1 VFHQNGFSETIYKDS
16 NRLPASLSE
25 TLKEEN
31 NEDNHRRVSNHFFA
45 ANAQAS
51 TYREKEELN
60 MEAKGIQVLD
70 ISCGAGA
77 LVIEGKEQQDI
88 KVEAE
93 IEIVGM
99 SDKKAQEFIKDKI
112 ELSLGRKGTVAY
124 LKSKINESF
133 WGPKDAQVNL
143 VVTLPPHLSLK
154 VDDGSGSTRLKHMDG
169 DVNIK
174 DGSGSIEAFDT
185 KGNLT
190 IVDGSGSIDV
200 RNIQSDVT
208 VKDGSGGI
216 SAERIAGNL
225 TVVDGSGSIGV
236 DGGVLIDD
244 GSGPIDIHDVE
255 KDVTI
260 ESDGSGSCNISGVKG
275 GLFRRD

>member
-1 VFHQNGFSETIYKDS
+1 MKTIIVG
-16 NRLPASLSE
+16 LAII
-25 TLKEEN
+25 
-31 NEDNHRRVSNHFFA
+31 FFA
-45 ANAQAS
+45 VNVQAS
-51 TYREKEELN
+51 TYREKRELN

-77 LVIEGKEQQDI
+77 LVVEGKEQQEI

-93 IEIVGM
+93 IEIEGI

-112 ELSLGRKGTVAY
+112 ELSLELKGTVAY
-124 LKSKINESF
+124 LKSKINDSF
-133 WGPKDAQVNL
+133 WGPKDTQVNL
-143 VVTLPPHLSLK
+143 VVTLPPHLNLK
-154 VDDGSGSTRLKHMDG
+154 VDDGSGATRLRHMDG
-169 DVNIK
+169 DVSIK
-174 DGSGSIEAFDT
+174 DGSGSIEVRDT

-200 RNIQSDVT
+200 RNIQGDVT

-216 SAERIAGNL
+216 SAEKIGGDL
-225 TVVDGSGSIGV
+225 TLMDGSGSIEVSGV
-236 DGGVLIDD
+236 DGGVLVDD
-244 GSGPIDIHDVE
+244 GSGSIDIHDVE

-275 GLFRRD
+275 GVFRRD

>member
-1 VFHQNGFSETIYKDS
+1 MKTIIVG
-16 NRLPASLSE
+16 LAII
-25 TLKEEN
+25 
-31 NEDNHRRVSNHFFA
+31 FFA
-45 ANAQAS
+45 VNVQAS
-51 TYREKEELN
+51 TYREKRELN

-77 LVIEGKEQQDI
+77 LVVEGKEQQEI

-93 IEIVGM
+93 IEIEGI

-112 ELSLGRKGTVAY
+112 ELSLELKGTVAY
-124 LKSKINESF
+124 LKSKINDSF
-133 WGPKDAQVNL
+133 WGPKDTQVNL
-143 VVTLPPHLSLK
+143 VVTLPPHLNLK
-154 VDDGSGSTRLKHMDG
+154 VDDGSGATRLRHMDG
-169 DVNIK
+169 DVSIK
-174 DGSGSIEAFDT
+174 DGSGSIEVSDT

-200 RNIQSDVT
+200 RNIQGDVT

-216 SAERIAGNL
+216 SAEKIGGDL
-225 TVVDGSGSIGV
+225 TLMDGSGSIEVSGV
-236 DGGVLIDD
+236 DGGVLVDD
-244 GSGPIDIHDVE
+244 GSGSIDIHDVE

-275 GLFRRD
+275 GVFRRD

>member
-1 VFHQNGFSETIYKDS
+1 MKTIIVG
-16 NRLPASLSE
+16 LAII
-25 TLKEEN
+25 
-31 NEDNHRRVSNHFFA
+31 FFA

-51 TYREKEELN
+51 TYREKQELN
-60 MEAKGIQVLD
+60 METKGIQVLD

-93 IEIVGM
+93 IVIVGM
-99 SDKKAQEFIKDKI
+99 SDKKAQEFIKDEI

-124 LKSKINESF
+124 LKSKIHDSF

-143 VVTLPPHLSLK
+143 VVTLPPHLNLK
-154 VDDGSGSTRLKHMDG
+154 VDDASGSIRLRHMAG

-200 RNIQSDVT
+200 RNIQGDVT

-216 SAERIAGNL
+216 SAERVAGNL
-225 TVVDGSGSIGV
+225 TVVDGSGSIEVNGV

-244 GSGPIDIHDVE
+244 GSGSIDIHDVE

-275 GLFRRD
+275 NLFSRD

>member
-1 VFHQNGFSETIYKDS
+1 MKTIIVG
-16 NRLPASLSE
+16 LAII
-25 TLKEEN
+25 
-31 NEDNHRRVSNHFFA
+31 FFA
-45 ANAQAS
+45 VNAQAS
-51 TYREKEELN
+51 TYREKRELN

-77 LVIEGKEQQDI
+77 LVVEGNERQDI

-93 IEIVGM
+93 IEIEGI

-112 ELSLGRKGTVAY
+112 ELSLELKGTVAY
-124 LKSKINESF
+124 LKSKINDSF
-133 WGPKDAQVNL
+133 WGPKDTQVNL
-143 VVTLPPHLSLK
+143 VVTLPPHLNLK
-154 VDDGSGSTRLKHMDG
+154 VDDGSGATRLRHMDG
-169 DVNIK
+169 DVSIK
-174 DGSGSIEAFDT
+174 DGSGSIEVSDT

-200 RNIQSDVT
+200 RNIQGDVT

-216 SAERIAGNL
+216 SAEKIGGDL
-225 TVVDGSGSIGV
+225 TLMDGSGSIEVSGV
-236 DGGVLIDD
+236 DGGVLVDD
-244 GSGPIDIHDVE
+244 GSGSIDIHDVE

-275 GLFRRD
+275 GVFRRD

>member
-1 VFHQNGFSETIYKDS
+1 MKTIIVG
-16 NRLPASLSE
+16 LAII
-25 TLKEEN
+25 
-31 NEDNHRRVSNHFFA
+31 FFA
-45 ANAQAS
+45 VNAQAS
-51 TYREKEELN
+51 TYREKRELN

-77 LVIEGKEQQDI
+77 LVVEGKEQQEI

-93 IEIVGM
+93 IEIVGI

-112 ELSLGRKGTVAY
+112 ELSLESKGTVAY
-124 LKSKINESF
+124 LKSKINDSF
-133 WGPKDAQVNL
+133 WGPKDTQVNL
-143 VVTLPPHLSLK
+143 VVTLPPHLNLK
-154 VDDGSGSTRLKHMDG
+154 VDDGSGATRLRHMDG
-169 DVNIK
+169 DVSIK
-174 DGSGSIEAFDT
+174 DGSGSIEVSDT

-200 RNIQSDVT
+200 RNIQGDVT

-216 SAERIAGNL
+216 SAEKIGGDL
-225 TVVDGSGSIGV
+225 TLMDGSGSIEVSGV
-236 DGGVLIDD
+236 DGGVLVDD
-244 GSGPIDIHDVE
+244 GSGSIDIHDVE

-275 GLFRRD
+275 GVFSRD

>member
-1 VFHQNGFSETIYKDS
+1 MKTIIVG
-16 NRLPASLSE
+16 LAII
-25 TLKEEN
+25 
-31 NEDNHRRVSNHFFA
+31 FFA
-45 ANAQAS
+45 VNVQAS
-51 TYREKEELN
+51 TYREKRELN

-77 LVIEGKEQQDI
+77 LVVEGKEQQEI

-93 IEIVGM
+93 IEIEGI

-112 ELSLGRKGTVAY
+112 ELSLELKGTVAY
-124 LKSKINESF
+124 LKSKINDSF
-133 WGPKDAQVNL
+133 WGPKDTQVNL
-143 VVTLPPHLSLK
+143 VVTLPPHLNLK
-154 VDDGSGSTRLKHMDG
+154 VDDGSGATRLRHMDG
-169 DVNIK
+169 DVSIK
-174 DGSGSIEAFDT
+174 DGSGSIEVSDT

-200 RNIQSDVT
+200 RNIQGDVT

-216 SAERIAGNL
+216 SAEKIGGDL
-225 TVVDGSGSIGV
+225 TLMDGGGSIEVSGV
-236 DGGVLIDD
+236 DGGVLVDD
-244 GSGPIDIHDVE
+244 GSGSIDIHDVE

-275 GLFRRD
+275 GVFRRD

>member
-1 VFHQNGFSETIYKDS
+1 MKTIIVG
-16 NRLPASLSE
+16 LAII
-25 TLKEEN
+25 
-31 NEDNHRRVSNHFFA
+31 FFA
-45 ANAQAS
+45 VNAQAS
-51 TYREKEELN
+51 TYREKRELN

-93 IEIVGM
+93 IEIEGI
-99 SDKKAQEFIKDKI
+99 SDKKAKEFIKDKI
-112 ELSLGRKGTVAY
+112 ELSLELKGTVAY
-124 LKSKINESF
+124 LKSKINDSF
-133 WGPKDAQVNL
+133 WGPKDTQVNL
-143 VVTLPPHLSLK
+143 VVTLPPHLNLK
-154 VDDGSGSTRLKHMDG
+154 VDDGSGATRLRHMDG
-169 DVNIK
+169 DVSIK
-174 DGSGSIEAFDT
+174 DGSGSIEVSDT

-200 RNIQSDVT
+200 RNIQGDVT

-216 SAERIAGNL
+216 SAEKIGGDL
-225 TVVDGSGSIGV
+225 TLMDGSGSIEVSGV
-236 DGGVLIDD
+236 DGGVLVDD
-244 GSGPIDIHDVE
+244 GSGSIDIHDVE

-275 GLFRRD
+275 GVFRRD

>member
-1 VFHQNGFSETIYKDS
+1 MKTIIVG
-16 NRLPASLSE
+16 LAII
-25 TLKEEN
+25 
-31 NEDNHRRVSNHFFA
+31 FFA
-45 ANAQAS
+45 VNAQAS
-51 TYREKEELN
+51 TYREKRELN

-77 LVIEGKEQQDI
+77 LVVEGKEQQEI

-93 IEIVGM
+93 IEIEGI

-112 ELSLGRKGTVAY
+112 ELSLELKGTVAY
-124 LKSKINESF
+124 LKSKINDSF
-133 WGPKDAQVNL
+133 WGPKDTQVNL
-143 VVTLPPHLSLK
+143 LVTLPPHLNLK
-154 VDDGSGSTRLKHMDG
+154 VDDGSGATRLRHMDG
-169 DVNIK
+169 DVSIK
-174 DGSGSIEAFDT
+174 DGSGSIEVSDT

-200 RNIQSDVT
+200 RNIQGDVT

-216 SAERIAGNL
+216 SAEKIGGDL
-225 TVVDGSGSIGV
+225 TLMDGSGSIEVSGV
-236 DGGVLIDD
+236 DGGVLVDD
-244 GSGPIDIHDVE
+244 GSGSIDIHDVE

-275 GLFRRD
+275 GVFSRD

>member
-1 VFHQNGFSETIYKDS
+1 MKTIIVG
-16 NRLPASLSE
+16 LAII
-25 TLKEEN
+25 
-31 NEDNHRRVSNHFFA
+31 FFA
-45 ANAQAS
+45 VNAQAS
-51 TYREKEELN
+51 TYREKRELN

-77 LVIEGKEQQDI
+77 LVVEGKEQQEI

-93 IEIVGM
+93 IEIEGI

-112 ELSLGRKGTVAY
+112 ELSLELKGTVAY
-124 LKSKINESF
+124 LKSKINDSF
-133 WGPKDAQVNL
+133 WGPKDTQVNL
-143 VVTLPPHLSLK
+143 VVTLPPHLNLK
-154 VDDGSGSTRLKHMDG
+154 VDDGSGATRLRHMDG
-169 DVNIK
+169 DVSIK
-174 DGSGSIEAFDT
+174 DGSGSIEVSDT

-200 RNIQSDVT
+200 RNIQGDVT

-216 SAERIAGNL
+216 SAEKIGGDL
-225 TVVDGSGSIGV
+225 TLMDGSGSIEVSGV
-236 DGGVLIDD
+236 DGGVLVDD
-244 GSGPIDIHDVE
+244 GSGSIDIHDVE

-275 GLFRRD
+275 GVFRRD